1 MYRPRTFL
9 IMKNSFALLRTLKQ
23 QKKINCC
30 DGAREKYP
38 SFKRKLLVKIME
50 EYRPRG
56 KIKI

>member
-50 EYRPRG
+50 EYRP
-56 KIKI
+56 